1 MTPVSVVGV
10 TESARILA
18 GLRGKDSFLRLPAA
32 LLPIDVNFR
41 RKSRKTS

>member
-18 GLRGKDSFLRLPAA
+18 GLRGKDSFFRLPEG
-32 LLPIDVNFR
+32 LFPIAGNFQ
-41 RKSRKTS
+41 